1 MLNRRSFLTHSA
13 SLAVAASIQATWA
26 ADRPLDIALI
36 NAKVWTGR
44 PGGGGREAA
53 VGITG
58 DRITAVGAD
67 AVNARTA
74 KSTRVI
80 DLYGAFV
87 MPAFV
92 DNHTHFLRGAVML
105 TQPNLLDSK
114 SRADFAAR
122 LGAAAHARPGKWI
135 LGGSWDEQRLGG
147 ELPTRQW
154 IDGATGDTP
163 VAVPRTDLHSYLL
176 NSAALKLAG
185 ITRNTP
191 DPAGGVIVRDA
202 KGEPTG
208 VLKDNA
214 KDIADRVIPAPTDA
228 DTEEAMR
235 KGIAHGLSKGV
246 AQVHNPEPFDWNT
259 YFALRRLRA
268 KGETDMR
275 FYTMTPIQDW
285 EKMVAIVAKD
295 GRGDDWVRW
304 GAVKGLSD
312 GSLGSRT
319 AVFHD
324 DYADAAGQR
333 GVRVNSLENLRT
345 WVTAADAHGL
355 QVAIHA
361 IGDEANDNVL
371 DLFAEV
377 AARNGARDRRFRI
390 EHAQHLTA
398 TAIPR
403 FAKQKVIA
411 SVQPYHAI
419 DDGRWAVHRIG
430 PERLKGTYAFRSLID
445 SGAVV
450 TFGSD
455 WPVAPLDPLTGLY
468 GAVTRRTIDGANP
481 NGWLPDQK
489 VPIEKALVCYTRNNA
504 YAGFMENRTGQ
515 IAQGYLADITVLDA
529 DLLTIEPEKIP
540 GVKVLHTFVGG
551 KQRFGEGA

>member
-1 MLNRRSFLTHSA
+1 MLNRRSFLTRTA
-13 SLAVAASIQATWA
+13 SLALATSFQATRA
-26 ADRPLDIALI
+26 ADRPLDIALV
-36 NAKVWTGR
+36 NATVWTGR
-44 PGGGGREAA
+44 PNGGRETA

-58 DRITAVGAD
+58 ERITAVGAD
-67 AVNARTA
+67 LVRAHTA
-74 KSTRVI
+74 KTTRVI
-80 DLYGAFV
+80 DLHGAFV

-105 TQPNLLDSK
+105 AQPNLLDSK
-114 SRADFAAR
+114 DRADFAAR
-122 LGAAAHARPGKWI
+122 LGAAARSRPGKWI

-154 IDGATGDTP
+154 IDGATADTP
-163 VAVPRTDLHSYLL
+163 VAIPRTDLHSFLL
-176 NSAALKLAG
+176 NSAALRLAG

-191 DPAGGVIVRDA
+191 DPAGGVIVRDTT
-202 KGEPTG
+202 GEPTG

-214 KDIADRVIPAPTDA
+214 KDLVVRVIPPPTAA
-228 DTEEAMR
+228 DTDEAMR

-259 YFALRRLRA
+259 YVALRRLRTR
-268 KGETDMR
+268 GETGMR

-285 EKMVAIVAKD
+285 EKMADIVAKE

-333 GVRVNSLENLRT
+333 GVRVNTLENLRT
-345 WVTAADAHGL
+345 WVTGADKHGL

-361 IGDEANDNVL
+361 IGDQANDDVL
-371 DLFAEV
+371 DLFAEI
-377 AARNGARDRRFRI
+377 AAKNGPRDRRFRI

-398 TAIPR
+398 AAIAR
-403 FAKQKVIA
+403 FASQKVIA

-419 DDGRWAVHRIG
+419 DDGRWAVQRIG
-430 PERLKGTYAFRSLID
+430 SNRLKGTYAFRSLID

-468 GAVTRRTIDGANP
+468 GAITRRTIDGANP

-489 VPIEKALVCYTRNNA
+489 VSAEKALICYTRNNA
-504 YAGFMENRTGQ
+504 FAGFTEDRTGQ
-515 IAQGYLADITVLDA
+515 IADGFLADITVLDA
-529 DLLTIEPEKIP
+529 DLLSVEPENIP
-540 GVKVLHTFVGG
+540 SVKVLRTFVGG

>member
-13 SLAVAASIQATWA
+13 SLAVASSIQATWA

-44 PGGGGREAA
+44 AGSSGQEKA

-58 DRITAVGAD
+58 DRITAVGAE
-67 AVNARTA
+67 AVHALTA

-80 DLYGAFV
+80 DLQGAFV

-214 KDIADRVIPAPTDA
+214 KDIADRVIPVPTDA

-377 AARNGARDRRFRI
+377 AAKNGARDRRFRI

-398 TAIPR
+398 AAVPR

-419 DDGRWAVHRIG
+419 DDGRWAVRRIG

-481 NGWLPDQK
+481 GGWLPDQK
-489 VPIEKALVCYTRNNA
+489 VPIEKALICYTRNNA

-515 IAQGYLADITVLDA
+515 IAEGYLADITVLDA

-540 GVKVLHTFVGG
+540 GVKVLRTFVGG

>member
-13 SLAVAASIQATWA
+13 SLAVASSNQATWA
-26 ADRPLDIALI
+26 ADRPLDIALT

-44 PGGGGREAA
+44 PGGGGQETA

-67 AVNARTA
+67 AVHAHTA

-80 DLYGAFV
+80 DLHGAFV

-185 ITRNTP
+185 ITRDTP

-455 WPVAPLDPLTGLY
+455 WPVAPLDPLTGMY

-515 IAQGYLADITVLDA
+515 IAEGYLADITVLDA

>member
-1 MLNRRSFLTHSA
+1 
-13 SLAVAASIQATWA
+13 
-26 ADRPLDIALI
+26 LDIALI

-80 DLYGAFV
+80 DLHGAFV

-390 EHAQHLTA
+390 AHAQHLTA
-398 TAIPR
+398 AAVAR

-411 SVQPYHAI
+411 SVQRYHAI
-419 DDGRWAVHRIG
+419 DDGRWAVRRIR